1 MSTSEVMCASL
12 MGGFAGMTSGLIVVK
27 LLVAR
32 GISER
37 GIASIGAVMVI
48 IGAAGLAA
56 LVLRHGQSR
65 SRGGN

>member
-1 MSTSEVMCASL
+1 MSTSDGILVCAGL
-12 MGGFAGMTSGLIVVK
+12 AGGFAGGIIATQ

-32 GISER
+32 GLSER

-65 SRGGN
+65 SRA